1 MPNLWHIRARSAE
14 KVAIDIG
21 GFLISEQSI
30 EKSGEIVCG
39 CRRKLLTYYTLD
51 GAVCGTIAEMRTM
64 NARQGRAPALTS
76 PKKKPS
82 SKKYSDVS
90 LVNEEKKEE
99 ERPESA
105 VVVPPRSSLS
115 SRKKK
120 GKGTILEAAFV
131 DPAYAWPPA
140 EGQGKNAIEL
150 QATLE
155 LLKDQGGED
164 SDDETNTESHKPKS
178 KRKLLVKLFSCCKS
192 EQDVEEED
200 MELMREKAARY
211 AAEEK
216 EQKKKLKYNRVP
228 EGILIYRL
236 DTSDNTL
243 TLLSKPH
250 SKTNMSVVLRKMK
263 IVQADAAPDKSRR
276 GMLLTCGV
284 TGRQMMLV
292 ACEQRTAIAWFE
304 AISLMLAKKDKGSYF
319 GMSLVSTKKSECL
332 SADLF

>member
-1 MPNLWHIRARSAE
+1 M
-14 KVAIDIG
+14 
-21 GFLISEQSI
+21 
-30 EKSGEIVCG
+30 
-39 CRRKLLTYYTLD
+39 
-51 GAVCGTIAEMRTM
+51 
-64 NARQGRAPALTS
+64 
-76 PKKKPS
+76 
-82 SKKYSDVS
+82 
-90 LVNEEKKEE
+90 
-99 ERPESA
+99 
-105 VVVPPRSSLS
+105 PPRSSLS